1 MTAQRPASTDW
12 DSLRA
17 EYEAGATDSA
27 LSRKWG
33 VSRTAIR
40 KRRDRDAKA
49 GDPWRQDSE
58 ARIRRATR
66 AKLSGTANAPD
77 QVTLEQAIDTEAAKR
92 AAIIQGHRNLFADVR
107 QLVQEALAMRN
118 ARTTGRG
125 KAAKRTGGVGAAFEA
140 MKLAKITSETA
151 RNIMVGERLA
161 YGIAE
166 GEERPP
172 SDLSEDD
179 RSLLDTWVR
188 EYAPRSEGR

>member
-1 MTAQRPASTDW
+1 MTTAAPRTDW

-33 VSRTAIR
+33 VSRAAIR
-40 KRRDRDAKA
+40 KRRAKDEKA

-77 QVTLEQAIDTEAAKR
+77 PVTLEQAIDTEAAKR
-92 AAIIQGHRNLFADVR
+92 AAIIQGHRDLFADVR
-107 QLVQEALAMRN
+107 QLVQEALSKR
-118 ARTTGRG
+118 RPTTTGSG
-125 KAAKRTGGVGAAFEA
+125 KQRKTVGGVGEAFEA
-140 MKLAKITSETA
+140 MKLAKITSEAA
-151 RNIMVGERLA
+151 RNVMVGERLA

-172 SDLSEDD
+172 TDLAQDD
-179 RSLLDTWVR
+179 MALLERWRS
-188 EYAPRSEGR
+188 EYADAPRK

>member
-1 MTAQRPASTDW
+1 MTTNAPRTDW

-40 KRRDRDAKA
+40 KRRDKDAA
-49 GDPWRQDSE
+49 GGDPWRQDSE
-58 ARIRRATR
+58 ARIRARTR
-66 AKLSGTANAPD
+66 AKLSGTEGAPD
-77 QVTLEQAIDTEAAKR
+77 PVTLEQAIDTEAAKR
-92 AAIIQGHRNLFADVR
+92 AAIIQGHRDLFADVR
-107 QLVQEALAMRN
+107 QLLHEALALR
-118 ARTTGRG
+118 RKTTTGRG
-125 KAAKRTGGVGAAFEA
+125 KARKTTGGVGAAFEA

-151 RNIMVGERLA
+151 RNVMVGERLA

-172 SDLSEDD
+172 TDLAQDD
-179 RSLLDTWVR
+179 RAILERWR
-188 EYAPRSEGR
+188 AEYADDAPGK